1 MSKLLQKRR
10 FLLKV
15 ARNLTL
21 NKGYFTLKD
30 FASEVKLPR
39 STLQDWIN
47 RFLEEKCIAKVENG
61 KGRNPA
67 KFVRISKLLPTSACR
82 RIFTTV
88 DGDDVEIFHECRS
101 VGCIA
106 FCNFAYTCAGGVI
119 TKASRD
125 GLLLRCK
132 SKQGFS
138 GIAIGNFPRSS
149 AGIEQVKIEDGNV
162 IQRIKCFG
170 GPAFS
175 LTEMIKDAKGI
186 LDLRV
191 SKKGEFI
198 EGEIVTKAL
207 THLTIAI
214 DDTDTEE
221 EGATFAVALSLL
233 DRLDALDYVEA
244 ISHKVGFLNPRIRYK
259 TAGNAVSFIELG
271 VYPEKVQAVIKN
283 AIAYVSRE
291 THSDR
296 TGMAIKFG
304 LGVDTRLKR
313 FANEART
320 RHVTVEEARKVAR
333 ACKVEAIE
341 ISGELGIAGA
351 VAALGMVDCK
361 PEVLM
366 DPRKKLM

>member
-1 MSKLLQKRR
+1 M
-10 FLLKV
+10 
-15 ARNLTL
+15 
-21 NKGYFTLKD
+21 KD
-30 FASEVKLPR
+30 FAGEVKLPR

-47 RFLEEKCIAKVENG
+47 RFLEEKCIAKIENG

-67 KFVRISKLLPTSACR
+67 KFARIVKLLPTSACK

-88 DGDDVEIFHECRS
+88 DGDNVEIFHECRS
-101 VGCIA
+101 TGCIA

-149 AGIEQVKIEDGNV
+149 VGIEQVKVEDGNV

-175 LTEMIKDAKGI
+175 LTEMMKDAKGV

-191 SKKGEFI
+191 LKKGEFY

-207 THLTIAI
+207 VHLTIAI

-244 ISHKVGFLNPRIRYK
+244 IGHKVGFLNPKIRYK

-271 VYPEKVQAVIKN
+271 VHPDKVQAAIKN
-283 AIAYVSRE
+283 AIAYVGRE

-296 TGMAIKFG
+296 TAMAVKFG
-304 LGVDTRLKR
+304 LEVDNRLKR
-313 FANEART
+313 FANEARI
-320 RHVTVEEARKVAR
+320 RHVTVEEARRVAKV
-333 ACKVEAIE
+333 CKIEVIE
-341 ISGELGIAGA
+341 ISGELGVVGA

-361 PEVLM
+361 PEVLL
-366 DPRKKLM
+366 DPRKKLI